1 MKVAAVGAGN
11 WGKNIVKTLNSMG
24 CLHSILETNSER
36 AAALRLEYPSIVV
49 HEEIGAVLES
59 NAGAVTIASPAA
71 THYDLAKK
79 FIEAGKHVFVEKPLT
94 LSSHE
99 GQELVDL
106 AKSKGVTLMVGHL
119 LLYQPA
125 IKFIKDAIAKG
136 RIGEAKSFH
145 QERLNLGRA
154 RAAENVLWSLGVHDV
169 AALLYLTDAKPTE
182 VSFSGQ
188 AVLQKNIEDDFYL
201 HMKLDNGQ
209 YAHLHSSWLW
219 PELRRR
225 LTVIGAKGMLI
236 FDEIEK
242 KVTLHKKSIDATLT
256 NVDDGSEVVYE
267 GSGEPLKNELE
278 HFVECCKT
286 GQKPNSDGASGVEV
300 LKVMELA
307 GRSLVTA

>member
-11 WGKNIVKTLNSMG
+11 WGKNIVKTLNAMG
-24 CLHSILETNSER
+24 CLHSVLETNPAQAQVLSQ
-36 AAALRLEYPSIVV
+36 EYTTVPV
-49 HEEIGAVLES
+49 HGEIGELLES
-59 NAGAVTIASPAA
+59 DADAVTIASPAV

-94 LSSHE
+94 LASKE

-106 AKSKGVTLMVGHL
+106 AKAKGVTLMVGHL

-125 IKFIKDAIAKG
+125 IKFIKESIAEG
-136 RIGEAKSFH
+136 MIGEARSFH

-225 LTVIGAKGMLI
+225 LTVIGSQGMLV

-242 KVTLHKKSIDATLT
+242 KVTLHKKSIDSKLA
-256 NVDDGSEVVYE
+256 NVDGGSEVVYE
-267 GSGEPLKNELE
+267 GSGEPLRNELE

-286 GQKPNSDGASGVEV
+286 GQKPNSDGESGVEV

-307 GRSLVTA
+307 SRSLVPA